1 LGLLIFDLDGT
12 LIDSSFD
19 LVLSTNAMLR
29 HLGRQEIDAAAVTSY
44 VGDGAPKLVRR
55 ALGQSVQEDEFE
67 TAYRYFIRYYREHA
81 LDHTDLYPGMR
92 DAIRQLHNRGNTLAV
107 LTNKPAKISEDILN
121 GLQVAPF
128 FFRIYGGDSFPTKKP
143 DPTGVSLLIKE
154 AGVTQGQ
161 TTVIGDTSVDIR
173 TAKAAAVRS
182 CGVTWG
188 FKPESL
194 YEPPADLLVKDPGE
208 LVELLSAQQE

>member
-12 LIDSSFD
+12 LIDSSYD

-29 HLGRQEIDAAAVTSY
+29 HLGHQEIDDATVKSY

-55 ALGQSVQEDEFE
+55 ALGESAKEDEFE
-67 TAYRYFIRYYREHA
+67 TAYRYFIQYYREHA

-92 DAIRQLHNRGNTLAV
+92 DAIQQLHDRGNTLAV
-107 LTNKPAKISEDILN
+107 LTNKPAAISEHILN
-121 GLQVAPF
+121 GLKVASL
-128 FFRIYGGDSFPTKKP
+128 FFRIYGGDSFQTKKP
-143 DPTGVSLLIKE
+143 DPTGVLMLIKE
-154 AGVTQGQ
+154 AGAARGR
-161 TTVIGDTSVDIR
+161 TTVIGDSSVDIR

-194 YEPPADLLVKDPGE
+194 YEPPADLLAKDPGE
-208 LVELLSAQQE
+208 LVELLSAS